1 MSAEGRSLSDVFQ
14 NIVRNV
20 QEIVR
25 SEIRLAKTEVREEII
40 EAKSATL
47 LLATGIGACIFAI
60 LFLLLSLVYGLAT
73 VIPSWAAALAVGV
86 GLALAATLT
95 LIASTRRFKQLTPTP
110 QHTVESIKE
119 NIAWAKQRTK

>member
-1 MSAEGRSLSDVFQ
+1 MSAEGRSFSDVFQ

-25 SEIRLAKTEVREEII
+25 SEIRLAKTEVRQEIV

-60 LFLLLSLVYGLAT
+60 LFLLLGLVYGLAT

-86 GLALAATLT
+86 GLALATTLT

-110 QHTVESIKE
+110 EHTVESIKE

>member
-110 QHTVESIKE
+110 EHTVESIKE